1 MSRKYQTFDFI
12 IITCNKYQF
21 HGTEDFLIQYIVAPS
36 EIPYLVLEPK
46 CSLSPLQEPTTVPF
60 LKSYELI
67 MNLHAVFF
75 NIYLNVIL
83 LSTI

>member
-1 MSRKYQTFDFI
+1 MSRKHQTFDFI
-12 IITCNKYQF
+12 IITCNKYQL
-21 HGTEDFLIQYIVAPS
+21 HGAEDFPIWYIVALS
-36 EIPYLVLEPK
+36 KIPYLVLEPK
-46 CSLSPLQEPTTVPF
+46 CSLSPLQEPTTGPF

-75 NIYLNVIL
+75 NNNLNVIL